1 MQEAQ
6 PLAVTEAAK
15 PVRGRPFA
23 PGQSG
28 NPGGQPSL
36 FKVYAA
42 EFGEMTPVEQVE
54 LRRAISLMRKADRAD
69 ANNAVRMNRE
79 AREWLDGIRARR
91 TKRDPV
97 QRVPLRDQLAVE
109 AGR

>member
-1 MQEAQ
+1 MQSASAAES
-6 PLAVTEAAK
+6 AK

-23 PGQSG
+23 RGQSG

-79 AREWLDGIRARR
+79 AREWLDGIRVRRSKREVASPITAFDRYVADKAMAR
-91 TKRDPV
+91 
-97 QRVPLRDQLAVE
+97 
-109 AGR
+109 